1 MRIKTNSLQ
10 PNFNAIYEQ
19 QRQTSSTEREILCIK
34 RVNYRQHYEYFS
46 FRYES
51 ILQVIE
57 GVTTTITTNDKD
69 IEFKMRLGWLTE
81 IIVV

>member
-1 MRIKTNSLQ
+1 MN
-10 PNFNAIYEQ
+10 NNAKQ
-19 QRQTSSTEREILCIK
+19 AAQREREREREREILCIR

-81 IIVV
+81 IILV

>member
-1 MRIKTNSLQ
+1 MQYMN
-10 PNFNAIYEQ
+10 NNAKQ
-19 QRQTSSTEREILCIK
+19 AAQRERYFALRESTIDNIMNK
-34 RVNYRQHYEYFS
+34 S

-81 IIVV
+81 IILV